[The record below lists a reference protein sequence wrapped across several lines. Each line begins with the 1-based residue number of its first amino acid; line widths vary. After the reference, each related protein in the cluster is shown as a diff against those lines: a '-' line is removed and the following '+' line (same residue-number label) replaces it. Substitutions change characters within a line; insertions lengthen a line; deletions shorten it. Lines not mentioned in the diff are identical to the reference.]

1 MTGREKP
8 HFLGAINMRKDQV
21 YLLLGVV
28 AAIAGC
34 SARASEER
42 QGAAAP
48 GELIVRVDQEAVRAF
63 VAPDR
68 QVHVAGMAKVSVAP
82 NVADL
87 WIGVNAARPTA
98 IEAVAAN
105 TFSMNNLVDAL
116 KKRGITPSDIQTS
129 RVSITPQ
136 YSQPAEAKPGVPP
149 EATIPKVVGYEVI
162 NAVQVTTRDL
172 NKIGELLDAALNAGS
187 NQLQGLSFRVDDREI
202 VKTMLRG
209 KAFDDAKKKAELYA
223 KQSGM
228 VLGTVVQIAETDSG
242 WAPAQFAPD
251 AFGAA
256 PAPSPA
262 APTMPV
268 SPGEQE
274 ISLSVTV
281 SYELKLP
288 K

>member
-1 MTGREKP
+1 
-8 HFLGAINMRKDQV
+8 MRKNRV

-48 GELIVRVDQEAVRAF
+48 GELIVRVDQEAVRSF

-68 QVHVAGMAKVSVAP
+68 QVHVSGTAKVSVAP
-82 NVADL
+82 DVADL
-87 WIGVNAARPTA
+87 WIGVMTAKPTA

-105 TFSMNNLVDAL
+105 AFAMNNLVDAL
-116 KKRGITPSDIQTS
+116 KKRGVAPKDVQTS

-149 EATIPKVVGYEVI
+149 EATIPKVVGYEVV
-162 NAVQVTTRDL
+162 NAVKVTTKDL
-172 NKIGELLDAALNAGS
+172 NKIGELLDAALVAGS
-187 NQLQGLSFRVDDREI
+187 NQLQGLSFRVDDPEA
-202 VKTMLRG
+202 VKAGLRG

-223 KQSGM
+223 RQSGM
-228 VLGTVVQIAETDSG
+228 ALGTVIEITESDSG

-251 AFGAA
+251 PFGAA
-256 PAPSPA
+256 MAPAP
-262 APTMPV
+262 APTTMPV

-274 ISLSVTV
+274 ISLSVSV
-281 SYELKLP
+281 SYELKMP

>member
-1 MTGREKP
+1 
-8 HFLGAINMRKDQV
+8 MRKDQV
-21 YLLLGVV
+21 YLLLSVV

-42 QGAAAP
+42 QGTAAP
-48 GELIVRVDQEAVRAF
+48 GELIVRVDQEAVRTF

-82 NVADL
+82 DVADL
-87 WIGVNAARPTA
+87 WIGVNTARPTA
-98 IEAVAAN
+98 IETVAAN
-105 TFSMNNLVDAL
+105 TLSMNNLVDAL
-116 KKRGITPSDIQTS
+116 KKRGVAPKDIQTS

-136 YSQPAEAKPGVPP
+136 YSQPTESKPGVPP
-149 EATIPKVVGYEVI
+149 ETTIPKVVGYEVI
-162 NAVQVTTRDL
+162 NAVQVTTKDL

-187 NQLQGLSFRVDDREI
+187 NQLQGLYFRIDDREA
-202 VKTMLRG
+202 VKADLRG

-223 KQSGM
+223 RQSGM
-228 VLGTVVQIAETDSG
+228 VLGPVVQIAESDSA
-242 WAPAQFAPD
+242 WMSSPSAAAD
-251 AFGAA
+251 FGAA
-256 PAPSPA
+256 MAPAPA

-274 ISLSVTV
+274 VSLSVTV

>member
-1 MTGREKP
+1 
-8 HFLGAINMRKDQV
+8 MRKNPV

-42 QGAAAP
+42 QGTAAP
-48 GELIVRVDQEAVRAF
+48 GELIVRVDQDAVRAF

-82 NVADL
+82 DVADL
-87 WIGVNAARPTA
+87 WIGVNTARPTA
-98 IEAVAAN
+98 LEAVSAN
-105 TFSMNNLVDAL
+105 TFAMNNLVDAL
-116 KKRGITPSDIQTS
+116 KKRGVAPKDIQTS

-162 NAVQVTTRDL
+162 NAVQVTTKDL

-187 NQLQGLSFRVDDREI
+187 NQLQGLVFRIDDREAG
-202 VKTMLRG
+202 KKELRA
-209 KAFDDAKKKAELYA
+209 KALDDAKQKAELYA
-223 KQSGM
+223 RRAGM
-228 VLGTVVQIAETDSG
+228 VLGPVVLITESDAG
-242 WAPAQFAPD
+242 WMPAPRGAD

-256 PAPSPA
+256 MAPAPVA
-262 APTMPV
+262 APMPV

-281 SYELKLP
+281 SYELKSP